1 MKNNNQLSAWLFLTP
16 ALFFFLVFSAYPII
30 RSIQLSFFNA
40 TILTEEF
47 IGLQNYI
54 AVFKNPR
61 ILKSFI
67 NTFKFT
73 AFIVPIVTIVPLI
86 IAVIGYRM
94 GKVLQSVIRFA
105 YYIPVL
111 SAGPIV
117 IMIWIWLLHPTGIIN
132 QLLGKQILWMG
143 SNPEAFFAISMIL
156 ISVELGVPLIIYMA
170 SMGTI
175 DQELYEAAKID
186 GCNDIQEDWYITRP
200 LLMPTIGFIFLTRI
214 ISISQVWMYPYLLTG
229 GGPNYGTNTAIL
241 EVYLQAFQYGKYGFA
256 SAIGVLFAIVIGSVV
271 LIQRKF
277 FTGEKI
283 PKREI
288 EKKQTGIILKKYKRS
303 EENKKILI
311 DIMQEEYDNFLQEGE

>member
-30 RSIQLSFFNA
+30 RSVQLSFFNA
-40 TILTEEF
+40 TVLTQQF

-73 AFIVPIVTIVPLI
+73 VFIVPIVTVVPLA
-86 IAVIGYRM
+86 IAMIGYRM
-94 GKVLQSVIRFA
+94 GKALQSVIRFA

-117 IMIWIWLLHPTGIIN
+117 IITWMWLLHPTGLIN

-143 SNPEAFFAISMIL
+143 SNPEAFFAISMIM
-156 ISVELGVPLIIYMA
+156 ISVDLGMTIIIYFAAMT
-170 SMGTI
+170 TI
-175 DQELYEAAKID
+175 DTELYDAAKLD
-186 GCNDIQEDWYITRP
+186 GCNGIQEDLYITTP
-200 LLMPTIGFIFLTRI
+200 LIAPTVGFIFFI
-214 ISISQVWMYPYLLTG
+214 KIVGISQIWMFPYLLTG

-256 SAIGVLFAIVIGSVV
+256 SSIGVIFAVVIGSVA
-271 LIQRKF
+271 LIQRRF
-277 FTGEKI
+277 FKGE
-283 PKREI
+283 
-288 EKKQTGIILKKYKRS
+288 
-303 EENKKILI
+303 
-311 DIMQEEYDNFLQEGE
+311 